1 MRQSK
6 IAGHRADCRP
16 WAVHLL
22 LALDLDALF
31 LNTTAHSLTDQAFAL
46 VTSDFVR
53 TSSKLAGRI
62 DVTGALVQKEALKSI
77 HPW

>member
-1 MRQSK
+1 M
-6 IAGHRADCRP
+6 GHRADCRP
-16 WAVHLL
+16 WAAHLL

-31 LNTTAHSLTDQAFAL
+31 LHTIAHSLTDWAFAL

-62 DVTGALVQKEALKSI
+62 DVTEALVQREVLKSI
-77 HPW
+77 RPW